1 MIVVTMGFNNDTT
14 MGPSNAI
21 SCFLTLLELLPTV
34 THQIMEE
41 SLIDCSKYIMM
52 TFDHCICVLE

>member
-1 MIVVTMGFNNDTT
+1 MIVVTMGFNSDTT

-21 SCFLTLLELLPTV
+21 SRFLTLLELLPTI

-41 SLIDCSKYIMM
+41 PLIDYSKYIMM
-52 TFDHCICVLE
+52 TFDHYICVLE

>member
-1 MIVVTMGFNNDTT
+1 

-21 SCFLTLLELLPTV
+21 SRFLTLLELLPTI

-41 SLIDCSKYIMM
+41 PLIDYSKYIMM
-52 TFDHCICVLE
+52 TFDHYICVLE